1 MSEITVAIRYAK
13 ALIDLATEQNALE
26 HVQKDMELF
35 IHTIKANPQ
44 LNAVLGNPIIYHD
57 KKIKILDGIF
67 SGKVSKVTI
76 LFFNLMVNKSRAE
89 ILYPA
94 ALEFVNQYDLVKNI
108 TKATVVSA
116 TELSAANKKTII
128 AEIEAL
134 TKGSVKLTAKV
145 DPSLIGGF
153 VLTVGDKQVDTSI
166 SSSLARLKR
175 DFAHRV
181 ITVDNK

>member
-1 MSEITVAIRYAK
+1 MSEVTVAIRYAK
-13 ALIDLATEQNALE
+13 SLIDIAEEQKALE
-26 HVQKDMELF
+26 AVNKDMDLLV
-35 IHTIKANPQ
+35 HTIKANPQ
-44 LNAVLGNPIIYHD
+44 LNAVLANPIIYHD
-57 KKIKILDGIF
+57 KKIKIIDAIF
-67 SGKVSKVTI
+67 SGKVSAVTI
-76 LFFNLMVNKSRAE
+76 AFLNLMVNKGRAE
-89 ILYPA
+89 IIYPA
-94 ALEFVNQYDLVKNI
+94 ALEFVNQYDIKKNI

-116 TELSAANKKTII
+116 AELSAANKKTII

>member
-13 ALIDLATEQNALE
+13 ALIDLATEQKALE
-26 HVQKDMELF
+26 AVNKDMELF
-35 IHTIKANPQ
+35 IHTVKANPQ

-67 SGKVSKVTI
+67 ADKVSKVTI
-76 LFFNLMVNKSRAE
+76 LFFNLMVNKSRAD

-108 TKATVVSA
+108 TNASVVSA
-116 TELSAANKKTII
+116 TELSEANKKTII

-134 TKGSVKLTAKV
+134 TKGTVKLSTRV
-145 DPSLIGGF
+145 NPDLIGGF
-153 VLTVGDKQVDTSI
+153 VLTVGDTQVDTSI
-166 SSSLARLKR
+166 SSSLAKLKKE
-175 DFAHRV
+175 FAHSA
-181 ITVDNK
+181 I